1 MRAITVPAAYKKLV
15 ILLGHMFYKG
25 QCPPAWW
32 VDAAEPK
39 KPENP
44 EEAEMALFEE
54 KKASQLAREA
64 KRKAQASAGK
74 SSSSSCCYRCS
85 NRWLAVGAVCK
96 QRKVKVGLVLVA
108 C

>member
-1 MRAITVPAAYKKLV
+1 MSAITVPAAYKKLV

-44 EEAEMALFEE
+44 DEAEMALFEE

-64 KRKAQASAGK
+64 KRKAQASASGG
-74 SSSSSCCYRCS
+74 SSCSWCWGCFNS
-85 NRWLAVGAVCK
+85 CWQLAPCK
-96 QRKVKVGLVLVA
+96 IG
-108 C
+108 